1 MSLKIYD
8 TANKVVNE
16 LIELKKSGDILP
28 ENIKESSHFDNIWKF
43 LDTDE
48 YIGYSPISHYAFDVE
63 EISEF
68 KTALDEAVIST
79 EINKEHTDRA
89 RNHFLKILDHIE
101 LVGIQS
107 NSIDERQQAKIEQQ
121 NKELAKLK
129 SDINISQEDLD
140 NLKNQ
145 LKDTREKTEKLT
157 VDFVTILGIFTSI
170 TFATFGGLQ
179 LLGNVFGNVK
189 NISSSSIGSELMLG
203 SVFLFGTYMILLAL
217 LTGISKLMGKNYNT
231 SFPTRFIIVFSFLV
245 IFVFGFVY
253 AKVGYNAK
261 VWSSWINDWTISAI
275 FILSVG
281 VIGLVI
287 DLCYRKNAMIRIKR
301 FVGLRT
307 RYRRCKARHK
317 AKKQLNKP
325 NSL

>member
-1 MSLKIYD
+1 MSSTAQKQLELINKYSYTFYEFLFSNDTKELKEDDDVYIYLDIIKKSNKKYHSPYEIITKMVFDSKNQIDSNSVREKIDLLKADNNVVNQFLDDTCRHIMLSIEQKAYIDNMVKETKRNLDDSTAQLESISKIKDKIYSD
-8 TANKVVNE
+8 
-16 LIELKKSGDILP
+16 
-28 ENIKESSHFDNIWKF
+28 
-43 LDTDE
+43 
-48 YIGYSPISHYAFDVE
+48 YIG
-63 EISEF
+63 
-68 KTALDEAVIST
+68 
-79 EINKEHTDRA
+79 
-89 RNHFLKILDHIE
+89 
-101 LVGIQS
+101 
-107 NSIDERQQAKIEQQ
+107 
-121 NKELAKLK
+121 
-129 SDINISQEDLD
+129 
-140 NLKNQ
+140 
-145 LKDTREKTEKLT
+145 
-157 VDFVTILGIFTSI
+157 ILGIFTAI

-179 LLGNVFGNVK
+179 LLGNVFGKIKDADSTSV
-189 NISSSSIGSELMLG
+189 GSELMLG

-317 AKKQLNKP
+317 AKKQLKKP
-325 NSL
+325 NPQL

>member
-1 MSLKIYD
+1 MPLEIYD
-8 TANKVVNE
+8 IANKVVGE
-16 LIELKKSGDILP
+16 LTKLKEVGNFLPDDI
-28 ENIKESSHFDNIWKF
+28 KGSSHFDNIWKF

-79 EINKEHTDRA
+79 EINEEHTNRA

-107 NSIDERQQAKIEQQ
+107 NSIDERQQAKIERQ
-121 NKELAKLK
+121 NEELKKLA
-129 SDINISQEDLD
+129 SNIDSSQELLNELTSDL
-140 NLKNQ
+140 KV
-145 LKDTREKTEKLT
+145 TIEKIEKLT

-179 LLGNVFGNVK
+179 LLGNVFGNIK
-189 NISSSSIGSELMLG
+189 NTSSSSIGSELMLG

-231 SFPTRFIIVFSFLV
+231 SFPTRFLIVFSFLV

-253 AKVGYNAK
+253 AKVGYNTK
-261 VWSSWINDWTISAI
+261 LWSPWINDWTISAI
-275 FILSVG
+275 FVLAVG
-281 VIGLVI
+281 LIGLFI
-287 DLCYRKNAMIRIKR
+287 DSCYRKSND
-301 FVGLRT
+301 
-307 RYRRCKARHK
+307 
-317 AKKQLNKP
+317 QN
-325 NSL
+325 